1 MAASAVKITD
11 TTLRDG
17 HQSLMATRLRLEDM
31 VDIAP
36 TMDAAGFDA
45 MEVWGGA
52 TFDATTRFLG
62 EDPWERLRVLKSLIP
77 NTPLSMLLRGQSLVG
92 YRAYANDVVDA
103 FVAQSAEV
111 GIDIFRV
118 FDALNDAANVQ
129 RAAAAVKSTG
139 KHLQMAICYS
149 VTEEG
154 RLGGPY
160 YNLDYYLG
168 KAREYEALGA
178 DSICIKDM
186 GGLLAPYDAYTL
198 ISALKKAV
206 DTPLQLHTH
215 YTSGMAAM
223 SVLKAIEAGVDGVD
237 TCCAPLALRTAQP
250 AIEPLLFALRGGDRE
265 LRIDFDKVLEIDDY
279 FESVLPKYHRELQS
293 TRVAVIDARTLD
305 HQIPGGMMSN
315 LASQLREAD
324 AIDRLDEVLAEI
336 PRTRRDMG
344 YPPLVT
350 PLSQMT
356 GSQAVNNVLFGRYG
370 MVTGPVRDYVA
381 GKYGTPPG
389 EVSPTLRERA
399 LGDAPMEGADYSQL
413 PPELDG
419 ARDAV
424 KHMTDNIEDALTYA
438 LYPTTGMTFLRIK
451 HGLDPMPDE
460 MKPRTDPEDDRAATA
475 TAAALQTDRERG
487 PDTRVFNVY
496 VDGAHF
502 EVEVEPHAN
511 DSGASVQTATTP
523 TTTVSGRRR
532 SRRQTAE
539 DTAPA
544 RESQS
549 QGESASASPAAVAAN
564 EVAVV
569 APIPGVVL
577 RYAVEA
583 GQPITEGDDFVVLEA
598 MKMENT
604 LPAPASGTVK
614 ALVADIGATVA
625 RDAVLAV
632 IST

>member
-103 FVAQSAEV
+103 FVAQSAQV

-118 FDALNDAANVQ
+118 FDALNDTANVQ
-129 RAAAAVKSTG
+129 HAAAAVKSAG

-168 KAREYEALGA
+168 KAKEYEALGA

-186 GGLLAPYDAYTL
+186 GGLLAPYDAHTL
-198 ISALKKAV
+198 IGALKKAV
-206 DTPLQLHTH
+206 DVPLQLHTH

-223 SVLKAIEAGVDGVD
+223 TVLKAIEAGVDGVD

-265 LRIDFDKVLEIDDY
+265 LRIDFDKVLQIDDY
-279 FESVLPKYHRELQS
+279 FESVLPKYRRELQS
-293 TRVAVIDARTLD
+293 ARVAVIDARTLD

-381 GKYGTPPG
+381 GKYGAPPG
-389 EVSPTLRERA
+389 EVSPILRERA

-424 KHMTDNIEDALTYA
+424 KHMSDNIEDALIYA

-460 MKPRTDPEDDRAATA
+460 MKPRTDTDEDSAT
-475 TAAALQTDRERG
+475 TAAVSQTDRERS
-487 PDTRVFNVY
+487 PDARVFNVY

-502 EVEVEPHAN
+502 EVEVEPHAD
-511 DSGASVQTATTP
+511 DSGAAVQTTAAS
-523 TTTVSGRRR
+523 TTTASRGRR
-532 SRRQTAE
+532 SRRQTAS
-539 DTAPA
+539 DSASTPQ
-544 RESQS
+544 REAS
-549 QGESASASPAAVAAN
+549 SASPAAVAAN

-583 GQPITEGDDFVVLEA
+583 GQTVTEGDDFVVLEA

-604 LPAPASGTVK
+604 LPAPTSGTVK

>member
-103 FVAQSAEV
+103 FVAQSAQV

-129 RAAAAVKSTG
+129 RAASAVKSAG

-168 KAREYEALGA
+168 KAKEYEALGA

-186 GGLLAPYDAYTL
+186 GGLLAPYDAHTL
-198 ISALKKAV
+198 IGALKKAV
-206 DTPLQLHTH
+206 DVPLQLHTH

-223 SVLKAIEAGVDGVD
+223 TVLKAIEAGVDGVD

-265 LRIDFDKVLEIDDY
+265 LRIDFDKVLQIDDH
-279 FESVLPKYHRELQS
+279 FESVLPKYRRELQS
-293 TRVAVIDARTLD
+293 ARVAVIDARTLD

-381 GKYGTPPG
+381 GKYGAPPG
-389 EVSPTLRERA
+389 EVSPILRERA

-424 KHMTDNIEDALTYA
+424 KHMSDNIEDALIYA

-460 MKPRTDPEDDRAATA
+460 MKPRADTGDDGAATA
-475 TAAALQTDRERG
+475 TVSQTDRERS
-487 PDTRVFNVY
+487 PDARVFNVY

-502 EVEVEPHAN
+502 EVEVEPHAD
-511 DSGASVQTATTP
+511 DSGATVPTATAS
-523 TTTVSGRRR
+523 TTTASRGRR
-532 SRRQTAE
+532 SRRQTAA
-539 DTAPA
+539 DSASTPQ
-544 RESQS
+544 REA
-549 QGESASASPAAVAAN
+549 ASASPAAVAAN

-577 RYAVEA
+577 RYAVET
-583 GQPITEGDDFVVLEA
+583 GQTVTEGDDFVVLEA

>member
-103 FVAQSAEV
+103 FVSQSAAV

-118 FDALNDAANVQ
+118 FDALNDTANVQ
-129 RAAAAVKSTG
+129 RAAAAVKNAG

-168 KAREYEALGA
+168 KAKAYEALGA

-198 ISALKKAV
+198 IGALKKAV
-206 DTPLQLHTH
+206 DVPLQLHTH

-265 LRIDFDKVLEIDDY
+265 LRIDFDKVLEIDDH
-279 FESVLPKYHRELQS
+279 FESVLPKYRRELQGA
-293 TRVAVIDARTLD
+293 RVAVIDARTLD

-356 GSQAVNNVLFGRYG
+356 GSQAVNNVLFGRYE

-389 EVSPTLRERA
+389 EVSPILRERA

-424 KHMTDNIEDALTYA
+424 KYISDNIEDALIYA

-460 MKPRTDPEDDRAATA
+460 MKARADTDDDGAATA
-475 TAAALQTDRERG
+475 AVSQTDRERS

-502 EVEVEPHAN
+502 EVEVEPHAD
-511 DSGASVQTATTP
+511 DSGAAIQIATARATT
-523 TTTVSGRRR
+523 VARGRR
-532 SRRQTAE
+532 SRRQTAANTTPTSE
-539 DTAPA
+539 PRSQ
-544 RESQS
+544 REAS
-549 QGESASASPAAVAAN
+549 SASTAAVAAN

-577 RYAVEA
+577 RYAVEE

>member
-103 FVAQSAEV
+103 FVAQSAAV

-118 FDALNDAANVQ
+118 FDALNDTANVQ
-129 RAAAAVKSTG
+129 RAAAAVKNTG

-168 KAREYEALGA
+168 KAKEYEALGA

-198 ISALKKAV
+198 IGALKKAV
-206 DTPLQLHTH
+206 DVPLQLHTH

-250 AIEPLLFALRGGDRE
+250 AIEPLLFALRGGERE

-279 FESVLPKYHRELQS
+279 FEGVLPKYRRELQS
-293 TRVAVIDARTLD
+293 ARVAVIDARTLD

-315 LASQLREAD
+315 LVSQLREAD
-324 AIDRLDEVLAEI
+324 AIDRLDEVLTEI

-389 EVSPTLRERA
+389 EVSPILRERA
-399 LGDAPMEGADYSQL
+399 LGDAPKEGADYSQL

-424 KHMTDNIEDALTYA
+424 KHISDNIEDALIYA

-460 MKPRTDPEDDRAATA
+460 MKPRADTDDDGAATA
-475 TAAALQTDRERG
+475 AVSQTDRERS
-487 PDTRVFNVY
+487 PDARVFNVY

-511 DSGASVQTATTP
+511 DSGAVVQTATARA
-523 TTTVSGRRR
+523 TTVSMERR

-539 DTAPA
+539 DTAPTP
-544 RESQS
+544 EPKSQR
-549 QGESASASPAAVAAN
+549 ESASASPATVAAN
-564 EVAVV
+564 EVAVI

-577 RYAVEA
+577 RYAAEE